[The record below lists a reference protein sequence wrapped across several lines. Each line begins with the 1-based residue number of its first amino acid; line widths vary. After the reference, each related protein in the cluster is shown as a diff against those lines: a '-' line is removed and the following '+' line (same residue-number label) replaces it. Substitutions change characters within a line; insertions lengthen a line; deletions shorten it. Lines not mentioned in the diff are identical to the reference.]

1 MIMRRY
7 IALTSCL
14 YTHDDDDD
22 EDDDDDVDDDDDD
35 EEDDVDDEEE
45 EEEDYLECGEVRQK
59 VGSCARKVR
68 LHCP

>member
-1 MIMRRY
+1 MIMRRC

-22 EDDDDDVDDDDDD
+22 EDGD
-35 EEDDVDDEEE
+35 DDVDDEEE
-45 EEEDYLECGEVRQK
+45 EEEEDLKCGEVKQK

-68 LHCP
+68 

>member
-1 MIMRRY
+1 MIMRRC

-35 EEDDVDDEEE
+35 EE
-45 EEEDYLECGEVRQK
+45 EDLECGEVRQK

-68 LHCP
+68 SHCP